1 MQKFLKDY
9 FFKGQE
15 WWVGVI
21 TVEIIFQA
29 ITSIYLLVNGLGG
42 LQRNSWQSTIFM
54 HNFLHEHWWA
64 IVLPIILFIVG
75 DICLFFAMDKF
86 RDYYYEHNDKSY
98 FESIFYLGCNI
109 LFGGHIIFAP
119 ITIILVII
127 MNSARFFAFLCEC
140 AIAFHNKLSVS
151 NMLNSYRKKSP
162 EKYKKT
168 IIDEYNKLVGTE
180 PW

>member
-1 MQKFLKDY
+1 MQNFLKDY

-21 TVEIIFQA
+21 SIEMIFQVIA
-29 ITSIYLLVNGLGG
+29 SLYLLVNGLGK
-42 LQRNSWQSTIFM
+42 LDRNPWQSTIFM

-64 IVLPIILFIVG
+64 IILPIILFIIG
-75 DICLFFAMDKF
+75 DICLFFAIDKYN
-86 RDYYYEHNDKSY
+86 DYYRKHIDKSY

-109 LFGGHIIFAP
+109 LFGGNILFTTIA
-119 ITIILVII
+119 IILVIV

-162 EKYKKT
+162 EEYKKT
-168 IIDEYNKLVGTE
+168 IINEYNKLVGSE
-180 PW
+180 S

>member
-9 FFKGQE
+9 FFKGE
-15 WWVGVI
+15 ELWIVVGSI
-21 TVEIIFQA
+21 EIIFQFVA
-29 ITSIYLLVNGLGG
+29 SIYLLVNGLDN
-42 LQRNSWQSTIFM
+42 LQRNAWQSTIFM

-64 IVLPIILFIVG
+64 IVVPIILFIVG
-75 DICLFFAMDKF
+75 DLCLFFAIGKYK
-86 RDYYYEHNDKSY
+86 DYYHENNDKSY

-109 LFGGHIIFAP
+109 LFGGSIIFVP
-119 ITIILVII
+119 ISIILVIV

>member
-15 WWVGVI
+15 WWVGVVSI
-21 TVEIIFQA
+21 EIIFQVVA
-29 ITSIYLLVNGLGG
+29 SLYLLINGLGN
-42 LQRNSWQSTIFM
+42 LQRNAWPSTIFM

-75 DICLFFAMDKF
+75 DLCLFFAMDKY

-109 LFGGHIIFAP
+109 LFGG
-119 ITIILVII
+119 ILQD
-127 MNSARFFAFLCEC
+127 SS
-140 AIAFHNKLSVS
+140 LSCV
-151 NMLNSYRKKSP
+151 NVL
-162 EKYKKT
+162 
-168 IIDEYNKLVGTE
+168 
-180 PW
+180 

>member
-1 MQKFLKDY
+1 MQKFLTDY

-21 TVEIIFQA
+21 TIEIIFQTIA
-29 ITSIYLLVNGLGG
+29 TLYLLINGLGNLG
-42 LQRNSWQSTIFM
+42 RDAWASTVFM
-54 HNFLHEHWWA
+54 NHFLHDHWWA

-75 DICLFFAMDKF
+75 DICLFFAMDKY
-86 RDYYYEHNDKSY
+86 RDYYHEHDDKLY
-98 FESIFYLGCNI
+98 FESIFYLSCNI
-109 LFGGHIIFAP
+109 LFAGTVIFAP
-119 ITIILVII
+119 IAIVLTII

-140 AIAFHNKLSVS
+140 VIAFHNKLSVK

-162 EKYKKT
+162 EKYKKA
-168 IIDEYNKLVGTE
+168 IIDEYNKLVGTK

>member
-1 MQKFLKDY
+1 MQIFLKDY

-15 WWVGVI
+15 WWPVI
-21 TVEIIFQA
+21 IVIEIIFQI
-29 ITSIYLLVNGLGG
+29 ITTIYLLVNGLAD
-42 LQRNSWQSTIFM
+42 LQRNAWQSTIFM

-64 IVLPIILFIVG
+64 IVLPIILFIIG
-75 DICLFFAMDKF
+75 DICLALAIDKYN
-86 RDYYYEHNDKSY
+86 DYYRNHVDKSY

-109 LFGGHIIFAP
+109 LFGGNVLFTP
-119 ITIILVII
+119 IAIILIII
-127 MNSARFFAFLCEC
+127 MNSAKFFAFLCEC
-140 AIAFHNKLSVS
+140 VIAFHNKLSVS

-162 EKYKKT
+162 EKYKKA